1 MTRLV
6 ALGLFVLIA
15 SAYAISGPGRIDM
28 IDGQYRY
35 DVTRN
40 IVQNGSPIITDTALP
55 PTPIGRDGR
64 HYFLGPAPSIVAL
77 PLVAIGNAVDSERP
91 PLLEFMFSF
100 TSALIAAFGS
110 VLLYAIYGLLG
121 VARRRAVGWTLV
133 AAFATL
139 TWPLA
144 TSVFDQAQQG
154 TALLL
159 AVWAGIRAARDN
171 RIALAVLAGF
181 AASVLISYQEVY
193 IATVPAIALA
203 CRAEGESLRGYIC
216 TRRLLGFGVG
226 FAVGIG
232 ALVAFNYWR
241 FGSFSAIAPNSGTSF
256 PLIGNPLVGA
266 AALLV
271 SPGKS
276 ILLFSPPILLAAAG
290 ARGLLR
296 ERRTAAIAIF
306 AIVASHFAIISC
318 VSFFGGD
325 WAWGPRY
332 LVVTLPLTCIAFPFA
347 RLPRMAVGGIIAIG
361 VVVQLLAVSVD
372 HQRWFFANRLDDHF
386 WVRPSIYFE
395 KSQLLERPSELATV
409 LATTG
414 TVGPRHF
421 APNPYRS
428 PTYTTFGNDPRR
440 RDEAPEWM
448 KQFALFWLPR
458 PWPLWM
464 PRVTNMPIDY
474 GLALIV
480 TLLGL
485 VGGAGLLGAG
495 LRASRPSPSSSPTPP
510 APDRSEPATSS
521 R

>member
-6 ALGLFVLIA
+6 PLGLFILIA
-15 SAYAISGPGRIDM
+15 STYAISGPGRIDM

-40 IVQNGSPIITDTALP
+40 IVQNGSPIVTDTALP

-64 HYFLGPAPSIVAL
+64 HYFLGPTASLVAV
-77 PLVAIGNAVDSERP
+77 PLVAIGNAVDSEYP

-100 TSALIAAFGS
+100 TTAIIAAIGS
-110 VLLYAIYGLLG
+110 VLLFGIYQLLG
-121 VARRRAVGWTLV
+121 VARRRAVLWTLA

-144 TSVFDQAQQG
+144 TSVFDQAQQA

-159 AVWAGIRAARDN
+159 AVWAGMRAARDN
-171 RIALAVLAGF
+171 RIGFAVLGGF

-203 CRAEGESLRGYIC
+203 CRADGETLRAYSR
-216 TRRLLGFGVG
+216 TRRVAAFGVG
-226 FAVGIG
+226 FAVGVG
-232 ALVAFNYWR
+232 ALLAFNYWR
-241 FGSFSAIAPNSGTSF
+241 YGSLSAVAPHTG
-256 PLIGNPLVGA
+256 PLPLFGNPLVGA
-266 AALLV
+266 AGLLV

-290 ARGLLR
+290 ARGLFR
-296 ERRTAAIAIF
+296 EHRATATAIA

-318 VSFFGGD
+318 LSFFGGD

-332 LVVTLPLTCIAFPFA
+332 LVVTLPLTCVAFPFA
-347 RLPRMAVGGIIAIG
+347 RVPRVAAGGIIAVG
-361 VVVQLLAVSVD
+361 VVVQLLALSVD
-372 HQRWFFANRLDDHF
+372 HQRWFFTNRLENHF
-386 WVRPSIYFE
+386 WLRPSIYFK
-395 KSQLLERPSELATV
+395 KSQLLERPTELATV

-414 TVGPRHF
+414 TVEPRYF

-440 RDEAPEWM
+440 RAEAPEWM

-464 PRVTNMPIDY
+464 PRVNDPPVNWQL
-474 GLALIV
+474 GLALL
-480 TLLGL
+480 LLGML
-485 VGGAGLLGAG
+485 AGTAMISRG
-495 LRASRPSPSSSPTPP
+495 LRATPPSP
-510 APDRSEPATSS
+510 
-521 R
+521 